1 LETFNGSFQTD
12 IVLLLEIK
20 PKSPHPIESFLPWDA
35 KNSFFLEKK
44 IQILRGNENEMRV
57 LSRSR
62 FGKLTGAVGWFFGL
76 TD

>member
-1 LETFNGSFQTD
+1 
-12 IVLLLEIK
+12 
-20 PKSPHPIESFLPWDA
+20 LPWDA